1 MPILTLSES
10 YLKGEEYF
18 YSFITEHYQSDS
30 IVMTRSRT
38 SETEE

>member
-10 YLKGEEYF
+10 YLEGEEYF

-30 IVMTRSRT
+30 MSDD
-38 SETEE
+38 